1 MDILIKRTSPLCT
14 AAEETSSSGD
24 LVVSL
29 LYKRPKRSSL
39 WCPLD
44 FARLLCSSSLFPRSF
59 FFRKGVY
66 FTTCLPILGPASSSG
81 SRGLAFHLAQ
91 HVKYIDDEP
100 PYFPFLFLS
109 GFLGPS
115 LMKLFSVSSLS
126 SSDAKM
132 ALRCCYLTS
141 PRTSSTNK

>member
-1 MDILIKRTSPLCT
+1 MDILIKRTSPLYT
-14 AAEETSSSGD
+14 ATEETSSSGD

-29 LYKRPKRSSL
+29 LSKRPREVAYGVHLIFPVSYALHLFFHAHFSSE
-39 WCPLD
+39 
-44 FARLLCSSSLFPRSF
+44 
-59 FFRKGVY
+59 GVY

-100 PYFPFLFLS
+100 PYFLFLFFS

-132 ALRCCYLTS
+132 AMRCCYLTS